1 MRLVTGL
8 EEYSVLDTLVQ
19 ATLLGLH
26 REVIGDVQQT
36 DILVVQ
42 TPLEPN
48 LELSVM
54 LHMAER

>member
-8 EEYSVLDTLVQ
+8 EEYSVLDILVQ

-48 LELSVM
+48 LGVVCHASDG
-54 LHMAER
+54 

>member
-48 LELSVM
+48 LGVVCHAS
-54 LHMAER
+54 HG

>member
-19 ATLLGLH
+19 AATLLGLH

-42 TPLEPN
+42 TPLEPH
-48 LELSVM
+48 LGVVCHAS
-54 LHMAER
+54 HG